1 MAFHQLSMTHDSVL
15 PPRLRRLPRACRVAA
30 ICAASLLVAGCGAAT
45 SASAQSAVQPSPGG
59 GTLPE
64 GLREGA
70 HEVVV
75 NGVRLWYRVA
85 GTAPADAPPVVF
97 LHGGPGQGSQGF
109 AALTGPRLEPA
120 LRMVYLDQRGSGRS
134 ERPWTGAYSVD
145 LLVEDLEGLRRALGV
160 PRMALIAQ
168 SFGAVV
174 ALEYA
179 AKHPQHVSR
188 MVIAAGLSD
197 APGSIRAQCAR
208 LAEVHPQAHARVMA
222 RAQASGSDV
231 CNVFEALEDSARGE
245 FFQSNMFPD
254 PAVRLAVERADTAGG
269 LRNTG
274 ELGNAVFSQGL
285 LQWSF
290 AGHANL
296 TMPVLVIAG
305 EHDYQVGLQPQRD
318 LARRLPRAELRVYEG
333 AGHFMY
339 LDAPD
344 RFARDVTAFFTA
356 EPAVPRSE

>member
-1 MAFHQLSMTHDSVL
+1 M
-15 PPRLRRLPRACRVAA
+15 VAA
-30 ICAASLLVAGCGAAT
+30 ACAAAVPIAGCGAA
-45 SASAQSAVQPSPGG
+45 SPAFAGSAVSPVPVGD
-59 GTLPE
+59 TLPE
-64 GLREGA
+64 GMREGA
-70 HEVVV
+70 HDVVV

-85 GTAPADAPPVVF
+85 GKAPADAPPVVF

-109 AALTGPRLEPA
+109 AALTGPRLEPS
-120 LRMVYLDQRGSGRS
+120 LRMVYFDQRGSGRS
-134 ERPWTGAYSVD
+134 ERPWNNAYSVD

-160 PRMALIAQ
+160 PRIAVIAQ

-208 LAEVHPQAHARVMA
+208 LAEVHPDAHARVMA
-222 RAQASGSDV
+222 QARASGSDV
-231 CNVFEALEDSARGE
+231 CNVFEALDHPARGE

-254 PAVRLAVERADTAGG
+254 SAVRIAVERADTAGG

-290 AGHANL
+290 AGHARL
-296 TMPVLVIAG
+296 TMPGLVIAG
-305 EHDYQVGLQPQRD
+305 ERDYQIGLEPQRD
-318 LARRLPRAELRVYEG
+318 LARRLPNAELRVYEG

-339 LDAPD
+339 LDAPE
-344 RFARDVTAFFTA
+344 RFARDVIAFFTA
-356 EPAVPRSE
+356 GQDR